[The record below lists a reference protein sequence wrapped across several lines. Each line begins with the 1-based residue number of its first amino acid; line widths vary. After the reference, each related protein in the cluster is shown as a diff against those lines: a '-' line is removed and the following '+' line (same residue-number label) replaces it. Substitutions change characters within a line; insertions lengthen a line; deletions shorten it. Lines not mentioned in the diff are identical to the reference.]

1 LLKIVFINWLLLTS
15 STGVVKNYFQK
26 RAPDDVS
33 LAVVKNTQYI
43 IPSSLFLSYWW
54 RPSLSIW
61 YESVPKT

>member
-1 LLKIVFINWLLLTS
+1 MVFINWLLLTS

-33 LAVVKNTQYI
+33 MAVVKNTQYI

-61 YESVPKT
+61 YELVPKT